1 MKRIA
6 MAGLLAAALTAASAA
21 TAATTG
27 QWLHV
32 AVDEHGPDGSN
43 VRVNVPI
50 DLVTKIL
57 PLIRQED
64 LADGKVKLHLGHEEM
79 SATDLRA
86 VWEAVRA
93 SRDGEYVTVDGPKE
107 KVRVAKQG
115 EFLLVEAAKTGEK
128 TEKVEVKIPVAVVN
142 ALFSGAEKDEL
153 NLVAAVEALARY
165 GGGDFVT
172 VESDDSHVRI
182 WIDASESMK

>member
-6 MAGLLAAALTAASAA
+6 MSGLLAAALTLVSAA
-21 TAATTG
+21 AAATG

-50 DLVTKIL
+50 DLVTKVL
-57 PLIRQED
+57 PLIRHED
-64 LADGKVKLHLGHEEM
+64 LADGKVKLHLGQEEM

-86 VWEAVRA
+86 IWEAVRS
-93 SRDGEYVTVDGPKE
+93 SRDGEYVTVDGPKD
-107 KVRVAKQG
+107 KVRVAKRG
-115 EFLLVEAAKTGEK
+115 EFLLVEAAETGEK
-128 TEKVEVKIPVAVVN
+128 TEKVDVKIPVAVVD
-142 ALFSGAEKDEL
+142 ALFSGTEKDEL
-153 NLVAAVEALARY
+153 NLTAAVEALARH

-172 VESDDSHVRI
+172 VESDDAHIRI
-182 WIDASESMK
+182 WIDANESMK